1 MDMVKELVGDLE
13 ASSSEVASLMHEL
26 DESSAGEVS
35 WDEFLAVMQRMHT
48 GGDGA
53 PRCRAGGWRG
63 TRPTAGVGPRPRR
76 EGARA

>member
-26 DESSAGEVS
+26 DESSDGEVS

-48 GGDGA
+48 VGDGA
-53 PRCRAGGWRG
+53 PR
-63 TRPTAGVGPRPRR
+63 
-76 EGARA
+76 